1 MKKNIECAGED
12 GICLFCEI
20 GDDLCVDDEKCPY
33 EDLLTK
39 DGCPKFICVEQCRL
53 CPPDCEFYL

>member
-1 MKKNIECAGED
+1 MKENIECAGKD

-20 GDDLCVDDEKCPY
+20 GDDLENDEQCEY
-33 EDLLTK
+33 INLLNQ
-39 DGCPKFICVEQCRL
+39 DGCPKFICVERCRL